1 MRSAK
6 RDFIETIHVKHNPL
20 RMVHYLIVSFSSYGN
35 IILFHRKK
43 YIYQLNLQ
51 LLSKYIS
58 GNVKALDHKK
68 NLGKKRPQIK
78 MSHSFIWF
86 FS

>member
-1 MRSAK
+1 MCSAK

-20 RMVHYLIVSFSSYGN
+20 RMVHYPNCFIFFLWQYHTLNSFTE
-35 IILFHRKK
+35 KK

-58 GNVKALDHKK
+58 GNVKALDHQKK
-68 NLGKKRPQIK
+68 GHK
-78 MSHSFIWF
+78 
-86 FS
+86 